1 MVGIIVNILIGFVI
15 GLLARFFKP
24 GNDKMGFILTSVV
37 GILGS
42 SLATILGQAVGLY
55 HPGDA
60 AGFIGSVIGAVIL
73 LSLLSYIRK
82 GRP

>member
-1 MVGIIVNILIGFVI
+1 MGIIINILIGFVI
-15 GLLARFFKP
+15 GLLARFLKP
-24 GNDKMGFILTSVV
+24 GNDKMGFVLTSVV

-42 SLATILGQAVGLY
+42 SLATVLGGAIGLY
-55 HPGDA
+55 HAGEP